1 MKKTIFSLGLLS
13 ILAASCSKQDV
24 LIDEPTIDPSA
35 KEMISFSMTDE
46 AGAPATRGLETRAG
60 FTATTR
66 ILMRM
71 RSKDASTNYRYTRT
85 IAEAAA
91 EASGKKYSVVTFDSS
106 NKRYWD
112 DAFGRDANISV
123 FALAIPNQ
131 SSSTLLPEDKLTGA
145 AAAGN
150 YVNGTTWFTEATEN
164 EKFSWSVST
173 DQSTSTTIPNEDITY
188 SNNIQPN
195 PNTSPKPNGYDG
207 VYSYNFS
214 TDAYT
219 PDLADNISNL
229 TDLGDGVMKFQLKD
243 NGQPTGVGKF
253 NKGHLIFNHALTRLT
268 IHIRKGTGVVAENAF
283 AFSTGGDIQVQNVP
297 ITGTFDIETGKWT
310 STTPGTITKM
320 ATATAKDAEKDVHNY
335 MAQFVPGYTF
345 VDGVTGTNVMQFT
358 IDDNTYYIT
367 QDMIYDALYE
377 TEANRIADYGY
388 SNDGTGKFEMKQGKN
403 YDLTITVGKK
413 QVETVT
419 ATLVDWVYVTGTMAD
434 GDNSYVTLSLLNAIT
449 GKNCKQF
456 DIYRLDA
463 GFNQIYTDQNSVA
476 LPELYNW
483 NGNYTDKATT
493 LTETTVGT
501 GSNVGIWK
509 TNWYWESNKSFYH
522 FRTIDKG
529 MVIQGTTDAT
539 NDYINV
545 YSGPIN
551 DAWGTGEPLVANNSV
566 AVNDLKYNDYHWG
579 APMKS
584 EATALTYSLTGSDN
598 ALAYGPYIHSAIG
611 STHST
616 INMIEQHMMANVHFI
631 LHTGKKADGTAVPGG
646 KITLKDN
653 TNKAVRVTLTNFVGN
668 GIVELGRGLVNANGT
683 VISSDIPVPGLTPAA
698 YTSNV
703 LNSITGATDANYYT
717 TQSDAEDV
725 TVAYSYRVVPQ
736 SLYRGSDAA
745 NETDMTKFIGLTLVS
760 PDNNQYYMVKK
771 LYEVTVSSVTTNHGK
786 IEQPAGSQITRWFP
800 GYDYTYH
807 IYLNKKDIEAITC
820 TIADWVTVTGVNK
833 DLTLED

>member
-1 MKKTIFSLGLLS
+1 MKKFSFWLP
-13 ILAASCSKQDV
+13 LAAGMLTLASCNEKLSVDIQTPD
-24 LIDEPTIDPSA
+24 DQ
-35 KEMISFSMTDE
+35 KEMISFSMTD
-46 AGAPATRGLETRAG
+46 ASGATSGLSTKAG

-66 ILMRM
+66 IVMRM

-85 IAEAAA
+85 IAQANA
-91 EASGKKYSVVTFDSS
+91 EASGKKYSEVLFDGS

-112 DAFGRDANISV
+112 DAYGRDANISV
-123 FALAIPNQ
+123 FALAIPNK
-131 SSSTLLPEDKLTGA
+131 SDASLLSEDKLTNA
-145 AAAGN
+145 AASSN
-150 YVNGTTWFTEATEN
+150 YVNGTPWFTEATEN
-164 EKFSWSVST
+164 ETFTWAVST
-173 DQSTSTTIPNEDITY
+173 DQSNATNANTIPNEDITY

-207 VYSYNFS
+207 VYSYDFS
-214 TDAYT
+214 NDAYT
-219 PDLADNISNL
+219 PVLANDISNL
-229 TDLGDGVMKFQLKD
+229 ADLGDGVMKFQLKD

-283 AFSTGGDIQVQNVP
+283 AFSTGGQVQVLNVP
-297 ITGTFDIETGKWT
+297 VSGTFDIETGKWT
-310 STTPGTITKM
+310 ASTPGTITKM
-320 ATATAKDAEKDVHNY
+320 ANATNKDITENVHNF

-345 VDGVTGTNVMQFT
+345 VDGVTNTNVMQFT
-358 IDDNTYYIT
+358 IDDNTYYVT
-367 QDMIYDALYE
+367 QDMIYDALFADN
-377 TEANRIADYGY
+377 ANKVADRGY
-388 SNDGTGKFEMKQGKN
+388 TAANGGTPGQFEMKQGKN

-413 QVETVT
+413 QIETIT
-419 ATLVDWVYVTGTMAD
+419 ATLVDWVYVEGTMAD
-434 GDNSYVTLSLLNAIT
+434 GDNSYVTLSLLDAIT
-449 GKNCKQF
+449 GKNCKHF

-463 GFNQIYTDQNSVA
+463 GFNQIYTDQNGVT

-493 LTETTVGT
+493 LTETTTGT
-501 GSNVGIWK
+501 ESNVGIWK
-509 TNWYWESNKSFYH
+509 TNWYWESNKAFYH
-522 FRTIDKG
+522 LRTIDKE
-529 MVIQGTTDAT
+529 MVIQGTADNAV

-551 DAWGTGEPLVANNSV
+551 DTWATGQNSV

-584 EATALTYSLTGSDN
+584 TATALTYQTTGSDN

-616 INMIEQHMMANVHFI
+616 INMIEQHMMANIHII
-631 LHTGKKADGTAVPGG
+631 LHTGKKADGTAVEGG
-646 KITLKDN
+646 KITLKDGS
-653 TNKAVRVTLTNFVGN
+653 NKAVRVTLTNFVGN

-683 VISSDIPVPGLTPAA
+683 LISSDIPVPGLTPA

-703 LNSITGATDANYYT
+703 LNSITGATDANYYK
-717 TQSDAEDV
+717 TQSTEEDV
-725 TVAYSYRVVPQ
+725 TLSYDYRVVPQ

-771 LYEVTVSSVTTNHGK
+771 LYDVTASAVTTNHGK
-786 IEQPAGSQITRWFP
+786 IEQTVGSQITRWFP

-820 TIADWVTVTGVNK
+820 TVVDWVTVTGANK
-833 DLTLED
+833 DINLED

>member
-1 MKKTIFSLGLLS
+1 MKKYIIPLA
-13 ILAASCSKQDV
+13 LAAMAFASCNKEEIVIPDDQ
-24 LIDEPTIDPSA
+24 

-46 AGAPATRGLETRAG
+46 AGAPATKAG
-60 FTATTR
+60 FNSTTR
-66 ILMRM
+66 IVMRM
-71 RSKDASTNYRYTRT
+71 RSKDNATSFRYTRT
-85 IAEAAA
+85 VAQANPM
-91 EASGKKYSVVTFDSS
+91 ASGKQYSDVLFDGS

-123 FALAIPNQ
+123 FALAIPDKNDAG
-131 SSSTLLPEDKLTGA
+131 LLSEDKLTGA
-145 AAAGN
+145 AAAAN
-150 YVNGTTWFTEATEN
+150 YVNGTPWFTETTEK
-164 EKFSWSVST
+164 ETVSWNVST
-173 DQSTSTTIPNEDITY
+173 DQSASTTIPNEDLTY

-214 TDAYT
+214 TGAYT
-219 PDLADNISNL
+219 PVLADNISNL

-243 NGQPTGVGKF
+243 NLQPTGIGKF

-283 AFSTGGDIQVQNVP
+283 AFNAGGQIQVQNVP
-297 ITGTFDIETGKWT
+297 VSGTFDIETGKWT
-310 STTPGTITKM
+310 ASTPGTITKM
-320 ATATAKDAEKDVHNY
+320 AAATAKDAEKDVHNY

-377 TEANRIADYGY
+377 TEANRIAAYGY
-388 SNDGTGKFEMKQGKN
+388 SNNGTGQFEMQQGKN

-413 QVETVT
+413 QIETIT
-419 ATLVDWVYVTGTMAD
+419 ATLVDWVYVAGTMAD
-434 GDNSYVTLSLLNAIT
+434 GDNSYVTLSLLDAVN
-449 GKNCKQF
+449 GKNCKHF
-456 DIYRLDA
+456 DLYRLDA
-463 GFNQIYTDQNSVA
+463 GVDYIYTDQNGST
-476 LPELYNW
+476 LPEMYNW

-493 LTETTVGT
+493 LTETTEGNA
-501 GSNVGIWK
+501 SNVGIWK

-522 FRTIDKG
+522 FRTIDKE
-529 MVIQGTTDAT
+529 MAIQGTGDAT

-551 DAWGTGEPLVANNSV
+551 DTWSTGNNST
-566 AVNDLKYNDYHWG
+566 AVNDKKYNDYHWG

-584 EATALTYSLTGSDN
+584 SATALTYSLTGSDN

-616 INMIEQHMMANVHFI
+616 INMIEQHMMANIHIV
-631 LHTGKKADGTAVPGG
+631 LHTGKKADGTAVEGG
-646 KITLKDN
+646 KITLKDGD
-653 TNKAVRVTLTNFVGN
+653 NKAVRVTLTNFVGN

-683 VISSDIPVPGLTPAA
+683 IISSDIPVPGLDPA
-698 YTSNV
+698 YTDNV
-703 LNSITGATDANYYT
+703 LNSVTGATDANYFT
-717 TQSDAEDV
+717 TKSTEEDV
-725 TVAYSYRVVPQ
+725 TVSYNYRVVPQ
-736 SLYRGSDAA
+736 PLYRGSNAA
-745 NETDMTKFIGLTLVS
+745 AETDMTKFIGLTLVS
-760 PDNNQYYMVKK
+760 PDDNQYYMVKK
-771 LYEVTVSSVTTNHGK
+771 LYEVTASAVTTNHGK
-786 IEQPAGSQITRWFP
+786 NEQTTGSQITRWYP

-820 TIADWVTVTGVNK
+820 TVVDWVTVTAGNK
-833 DLTLED
+833 DINLED

>member
-1 MKKTIFSLGLLS
+1 MKKYIYPMALTATLLAT
-13 ILAASCSKQDV
+13 AACSD
-24 LIDEPTIDPSA
+24 DEVNDIQQVPDSQ
-35 KEMISFSMTDE
+35 KEQISFSMTDE
-46 AGAPATRGLETRAG
+46 AGNPATLTRAG
-60 FTATTR
+60 FTASTR
-66 ILMRM
+66 IVMRM

-85 IAEAAA
+85 IAQANA
-91 EASGKKYSVVTFDSS
+91 EASGKKYSDVIFDGS

-112 DAFGRDANISV
+112 DAYGRDANISV
-123 FALAIPNQ
+123 FALAIPNK
-131 SSSTLLPEDKLTGA
+131 SDASLLSEDKLTGA
-145 AAAGN
+145 ANANN
-150 YVNGTTWFTEATEN
+150 YVNGSPWFTETTEN
-164 EKFSWSVST
+164 ETVSWSVST
-173 DQSTSTTIPNEDITY
+173 DQSTATTIPNEDITY

-214 TDAYT
+214 SDAYT
-219 PDLADNISNL
+219 PVLADNISNL

-243 NGQPTGVGKF
+243 AGQPTGVGKF

-268 IHIRKGTGVVAENAF
+268 IHIRKGTGVVDGNAF
-283 AFSTGGDIQVQNVP
+283 AFSTGGQIQVQNVP
-297 ITGTFDIETGKWT
+297 VSGTFDIETSKWT
-310 STTPGTITKM
+310 ASTPGTITKL
-320 ATATAKDAEKDVHNY
+320 ATATAKDAEKDIHNY

-358 IDDNTYYIT
+358 IDDNTYYIN

-377 TEANRIADYGY
+377 TEANRISDYGY
-388 SNDGTGKFEMKQGKN
+388 KVETGVGRFEMQQGKN

-413 QVETVT
+413 QIETIT
-419 ATLVDWVYVTGTMAD
+419 ATLVDWVYVAGTMAD
-434 GDNSYVTLSLLNAIT
+434 GDNSYVTLSLLDAIT
-449 GKNCKQF
+449 GKNCNHF

-463 GFNQIYTDQNSVA
+463 GVDYIYTDQNGTT
-476 LPELYNW
+476 LPEMYNW

-493 LTETTVGT
+493 VTETTTGT

-509 TNWYWESNKSFYH
+509 TNWYWESNKAFYH
-522 FRTIDKG
+522 LRTIDKE

-551 DAWGTGEPLVANNSV
+551 DTWSTGNNSM

-584 EATALTYSLTGSDN
+584 NATALTYSLTGSDN

-631 LHTGKKADGTAVPGG
+631 LHTGKKADGTAVEGG
-646 KITLKDN
+646 KITLKDGD
-653 TNKAVRVTLTNFVGN
+653 NKAVRVTLTNFVGN

-683 VISSDIPVPGLTPAA
+683 LISSDIPVPGLTPA

-703 LNSITGATDANYYT
+703 LNSVTGATDANYYK
-717 TQSDAEDV
+717 TQSTEEDV
-725 TVAYSYRVVPQ
+725 TVSYNYRVIPQ
-736 SLYRGSDAA
+736 SLYRGTDAA

-771 LYEVTVSSVTTNHGK
+771 LYDVTASAVTTNHGK
-786 IEQPAGSQITRWFP
+786 IEQTVGSQITRWFP
-800 GYDYTYH
+800 GYDYTYN
-807 IYLNKKDIEAITC
+807 IYLNKKGIEAITC
-820 TIADWVTVTGVNK
+820 TIVDWVTVTGANK
-833 DLTLED
+833 DITLED

>member
-1 MKKTIFSLGLLS
+1 
-13 ILAASCSKQDV
+13 
-24 LIDEPTIDPSA
+24 
-35 KEMISFSMTDE
+35 MTDE
-46 AGAPATRGLETRAG
+46 AGSPAIVQTRAG

-91 EASGKKYSVVTFDSS
+91 EASGKKYSVVTFDGS

-131 SSSTLLPEDKLTGA
+131 SSSSLLPEEKLTGA

-150 YVNGTTWFTEATEN
+150 YVNGTPWFTEATEN
-164 EKFSWSVST
+164 ETMSWTVST
-173 DQSTSTTIPNEDITY
+173 DQSTATTIPNEDITY

-219 PDLADNISNL
+219 PVLADNISNL

-243 NGQPTGVGKF
+243 DLQPTGVGKF

-268 IHIRKGTGVVAENAF
+268 IHIRKGTGVIPANAF
-283 AFSTGGDIQVQNVP
+283 AFNDDGQIQVQNVP
-297 ITGTFDIETGKWT
+297 VSGTFNIETGKWT
-310 STTPGTITKM
+310 STTPGTITNM
-320 ATATAKDAEKDVHNY
+320 ASTTNGGIDANVHNY
-335 MAQFVPGYTF
+335 YAQFVPGYTF
-345 VDGVTGTNVMQFT
+345 VDGVTGTNVMEFT
-358 IDDNTYYIT
+358 IDDNTYYVT

-388 SNDGTGKFEMKQGKN
+388 KVESGVGRFEMQQGKN

-434 GDNSYVTLSLLNAIT
+434 GDNSYVTLSLLDAIT
-449 GKNCKQF
+449 GKNCKHF
-456 DIYRLDA
+456 DLYRLDA
-463 GFNQIYTDQNSVA
+463 GFEQIYTDQNGVT

-493 LTETTVGT
+493 LTETTEGT
-501 GSNVGIWK
+501 SSNVGVWK

-522 FRTIDKG
+522 FRTIDKE
-529 MVIQGTTDAT
+529 MAIQGTGDAT

-551 DAWGTGEPLVANNSV
+551 DTWATGQNSI

-584 EATALTYSLTGSDN
+584 TATALTYSLTGSDN

-616 INMIEQHMMANVHFI
+616 INMIEQHMMANIHVI

-646 KITLKDN
+646 KITLKDGS
-653 TNKAVRVTLTNFVGN
+653 NKAVRVTLTNFVGN

-683 VISSDIPVPGLTPAA
+683 LISSDIPVPGLTLSAPA
-698 YTSNV
+698 YDYDSGKK
-703 LNSITGATDANYYT
+703 LHSLKSITGATDANYYT
-717 TQSDAEDV
+717 TKTSEEDV
-725 TVAYSYRVVPQ
+725 TVSYNFRVVPQ

-771 LYEVTVSSVTTNHGK
+771 LYDVTASAVTTNHGK
-786 IEQPAGSQITRWFP
+786 IEQTTGSQITRWFP

-820 TIADWVTVTGVNK
+820 TVVDWVTVTGTNK
-833 DLTLED
+833 DITLED